1 MLNKYMIGRLGN
13 QMFQYAAIRAYQ
25 INNHL
30 KDEKLNLDFSNVLKQ
45 HGEGFEDSL
54 KYFNVI
60 NYSSNKIKL
69 NPLQY
74 LIINFDKFLNLML
87 FRKDDKK
94 GYKKSAKKIYK
105 RNIFFQPLLNK
116 LGIYNI
122 RFGYTK
128 FGKSLFKN
136 KVFYGTFECPKYFNS
151 IRDVLLKEFTPKK
164 PLRKENEELFKEIVS
179 TESVCITIRRG
190 DYVQDKE
197 IAKSLYIC
205 TPKYFDEA
213 LVEMKKLVPNM
224 KLFVF
229 SDDIDWCK
237 NNMKW
242 PKGTMFESGKD
253 PVWEKLRLM
262 STCKHF
268 ILSNSTFSWWAEYL
282 STNENKKVIAPS
294 RWTNDPYKEGYMDI
308 YEDYWTILDVDN
320 FKVIKKGR

>member
-1 MLNKYMIGRLGN
+1 M
-13 QMFQYAAIRAYQ
+13 Q
-25 INNHL
+25 IL
-30 KDEKLNLDFSNVLKQ
+30 AS
-45 HGEGFEDSL
+45 
-54 KYFNVI
+54 
-60 NYSSNKIKL
+60 
-69 NPLQY
+69 
-74 LIINFDKFLNLML
+74 
-87 FRKDDKK
+87 
-94 GYKKSAKKIYK
+94 
-105 RNIFFQPLLNK
+105 IF
-116 LGIYNI
+116 NI

-205 TPKYFDEA
+205 TPKYFDVS
-213 LVEMKKLVPNM
+213 LTEMKKLVPNM